1 MLNVVL
7 DTNVLYSAMRSQTG
21 ASFKLLSLLGEDA
34 YEISLSVPL
43 VVEYEDA
50 LMRLVGSGRL
60 RKIDIDAVLDFMCA
74 KAHHQSI
81 YFLWRPLLRDPK
93 DDHVA
98 EVAVAAGCTAIVT
111 YNLKDFK
118 SLEKFGLRVITP
130 LALLN
135 EIGGIL

>member
-1 MLNVVL
+1 MVI
-7 DTNVLYSAMRSQTG
+7 DTNVLYSAMRSQAG
-21 ASFKLLSLLGEDA
+21 ASFKLLRLLGEGA
-34 YEISLSVPL
+34 YEISISVPL

-60 RKIDIDAVLDFMCA
+60 RKIDIDAVLDFICA
-74 KAHHQSI
+74 QAHHQSI

-98 EVAVAAGCTAIVT
+98 EVAVAAGCSAIVT

-118 SLEKFGLRVITP
+118 SMERFGLQLKTP
-130 LALLN
+130 TVLLS
-135 EIGGIL
+135 EIGEI